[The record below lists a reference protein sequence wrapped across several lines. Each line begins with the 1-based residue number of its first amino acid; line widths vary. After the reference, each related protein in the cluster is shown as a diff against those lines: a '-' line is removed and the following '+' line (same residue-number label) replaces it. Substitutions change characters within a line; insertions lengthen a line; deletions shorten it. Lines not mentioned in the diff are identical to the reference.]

1 MSDHPIGL
9 VKALGFIAWA
19 DNTLTP
25 AEREWLATAMDA
37 LGIPEDRRHE
47 LCESMRADATPL
59 DDIAAAFD
67 DDIERRFALG
77 QAIMMAGIDGAIG
90 EAERG
95 RIDALARALGID
107 EDELAFIYEAVDA
120 TTDAFPVP
128 AATP

>member
-19 DNTLTP
+19 DNTLTT

-37 LGIPEDRRHE
+37 LGIPEHRRQE

-90 EAERG
+90 EAERS
-95 RIDALARALGID
+95 RIDELARALGVD

-120 TTDAFPVP
+120 TNDAFPVS

>member
-37 LGIPEDRRHE
+37 LGIPEHRRHE

-90 EAERG
+90 EAERS
-95 RIDALARALGID
+95 RIDELARALGID

-120 TTDAFPVP
+120 TNEAFPVS
-128 AATP
+128 AATS